1 MRTGNAGLSAE
12 SETSRE
18 TCSELQAILPG
29 AFPARDRNVLRAHWD
44 LTEAIIGA
52 AIEVHRTLGP
62 GLLESIYR
70 DALALELR
78 LANFAVLVEQD
89 IPVYYRGYRIR
100 DDLRIDMS
108 VNGLVVVEIKA
119 VERLH
124 PVHQAQ
130 VITYLKLTGAPV
142 GLLFNFN
149 STTIRSGMKRLE
161 HPDVYTKTPSAG
173 AGEKVSDDRD
183 PSKNPSSS

>member
-1 MRTGNAGLSAE
+1 MWRDT
-12 SETSRE
+12 R
-18 TCSELQAILPG
+18 SELRAIFSG
-29 AFPARDRNVLRAHWD
+29 AFPADNRHVLRVHWD

-52 AIEVHRTLGP
+52 AIEVHRALGP

-78 LANFAVLVEQD
+78 LAHLTVLVEHD
-89 IPVYYRGYRIR
+89 VPVYYRGHRIR
-100 DDLRIDMS
+100 NDLRIDML

-130 VITYLKLTGAPV
+130 VITYLKLTGAPI

-161 HPDVYTKTPSAG
+161 HPDGYTKTHSAS
-173 AGEKVSDDRD
+173 AAEKVGDGRDR
-183 PSKNPSSS
+183 SKNPSTS